1 MNAKLKELANKV
13 IKEIPTQDEY
23 EFFMAFADK
32 YGMMILQECIDAV
45 TEKEYPNAYGELT
58 GVKAIENRFNL
69 KG

>member
-1 MNAKLKELANKV
+1 MNEKLKQIANEV
-13 IKEIPTQDEY
+13 LQHITTEDEY

-32 YGMMILQECIDAV
+32 YGMLILQECIDAV

-58 GVKAIENRFNL
+58 GVQAIENRFNL

>member
-1 MNAKLKELANKV
+1 MNEKLKQIANEV
-13 IKEIPTQDEY
+13 LQHITTEDEY
-23 EFFMAFADK
+23 EFFMSFADK

-58 GVKAIENRFNL
+58 GVRAIENRFNL

>member
-1 MNAKLKELANKV
+1 MNEKLKQIANEV
-13 IKEIPTQDEY
+13 LQHITTEDEY
-23 EFFMAFADK
+23 EFFMALADK

-58 GVKAIENRFNL
+58 GVQAIENRFNL

>member
-1 MNAKLKELANKV
+1 MNEKLKQIANEV
-13 IKEIPTQDEY
+13 LQHITTEDEY

-32 YGMMILQECIDAV
+32 YGMLILQECIDAV

>member
-1 MNAKLKELANKV
+1 MNEKLKQIANEALKD
-13 IKEIPTQDEY
+13 ITTKDDY
-23 EFFMAFADK
+23 EFFMSFADK
-32 YGMMILQECIDAV
+32 YGMLILKECIDAV

>member
-1 MNAKLKELANKV
+1 MNEKLKQIANEV
-13 IKEIPTQDEY
+13 LQHITTEDEY

-58 GVKAIENRFNL
+58 GVRAIENRFNL

>member
-1 MNAKLKELANKV
+1 MNEKLKQIANEV
-13 IKEIPTQDEY
+13 LQHITTEDEY

-58 GVKAIENRFNL
+58 GVQAIENRFNL

>member
-1 MNAKLKELANKV
+1 MNEKLKQIANEV
-13 IKEIPTQDEY
+13 LQHITTEDEY